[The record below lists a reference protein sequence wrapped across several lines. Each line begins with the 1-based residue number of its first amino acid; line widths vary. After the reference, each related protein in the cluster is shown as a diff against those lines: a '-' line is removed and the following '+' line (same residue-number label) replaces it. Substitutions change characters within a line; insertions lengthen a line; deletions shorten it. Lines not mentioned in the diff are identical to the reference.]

1 MDWHVCMGMAFLCVI
16 TLTMWYASQGA
27 FSKRIKT
34 VSRAEGESK
43 NDPSVLCKA
52 YIDEN
57 ERLKG
62 KIFEQSM
69 ELDAKTAKMAEMERQ
84 LQDLMNAI
92 NELTTRLQSLE
103 TENGQLRQSLKN
115 ALEDLDKTSRQL
127 QECTAKLLARRIVQ
141 EKCHMT
147 PETANLIR

>member
-1 MDWHVCMGMAFLCVI
+1 MDWQVLMGLLFLCVI

-27 FSKRIKT
+27 FSKIIRRRSHDT
-34 VSRAEGESK
+34 VTT
-43 NDPSVLCKA
+43 DPAVVCKS
-52 YIDEN
+52 YIDEI

-62 KIFEQSM
+62 KIFEQSL
-69 ELDAKTAKMAEMERQ
+69 ELDAKTAKIAEMERQ
-84 LQDLMNAI
+84 LQELMNAI
-92 NELTTRLQSLE
+92 NELTTKLQNAE
-103 TENGQLRQSLKN
+103 TENAQLRQSLTN

-127 QECTAKLLARRIVQ
+127 QECTAKLLARRLVQ

>member
-1 MDWHVCMGMAFLCVI
+1 MDWQVFMGLLFLCVI

-27 FSKRIKT
+27 FSKTIRRRNEKT
-34 VSRAEGESK
+34 PVT
-43 NDPSVLCKA
+43 DPNVICKS
-52 YIDEN
+52 YIDEI

-62 KIFEQSM
+62 KIFEQSL
-69 ELDAKTAKMAEMERQ
+69 ELDAKNAKIAEMERQ
-84 LQDLMNAI
+84 LQELMNAI
-92 NELTTRLQSLE
+92 NELTTKLQNAE
-103 TENGQLRQSLKN
+103 AENAQLRQLLKN

-127 QECTAKLLARRIVQ
+127 QECTAKLLARRLVQ

>member
-1 MDWHVCMGMAFLCVI
+1 MDWQVLMGLLFLCVI

-27 FSKRIKT
+27 FSKTIRRQPHDKVT
-34 VSRAEGESK
+34 T
-43 NDPSVLCKA
+43 DPAVVCTS
-52 YIDEN
+52 YIDEI

-62 KIFEQSM
+62 KIFEQSL
-69 ELDAKTAKMAEMERQ
+69 ELDAKTAKIAEMERQ
-84 LQDLMNAI
+84 LQELMNAI
-92 NELTTRLQSLE
+92 NELTTKLQNAE
-103 TENGQLRQSLKN
+103 TENAQLRQSLTN

-127 QECTAKLLARRIVQ
+127 QECTAKLLARRLVQ